1 PDRRCIG
8 RAGAILVDKTSEL
21 CRLRP
26 SVGTRDSVMY
36 AVIATGGKQYR
47 VQPGETIKIEK
58 LEGAKD
64 QGAVTFDQVL
74 LVADGTDVK
83 VGAPTL
89 AGAKVTGEVL
99 VARGKGEKLLIYK
112 YRRRKGYRR
121 KNGHRQL
128 FTAVKVTGIG

>member
-1 PDRRCIG
+1 
-8 RAGAILVDKTSEL
+8 
-21 CRLRP
+21 
-26 SVGTRDSVMY
+26 MY

-58 LEGAKD
+58 LEGAQEK
-64 QGAVTFDQVL
+64 GAVTFDQVL
-74 LVADGTDVK
+74 LVADGTDVQ

-89 AGAKVTGEVL
+89 PGIKVTGEVL
-99 VARGKGEKLLIYK
+99 IASGRGEKLLIYK

-128 FTAVKVTGIG
+128 FTAVKITGIGA

>member
-1 PDRRCIG
+1 
-8 RAGAILVDKTSEL
+8 
-21 CRLRP
+21 
-26 SVGTRDSVMY
+26 MY

-47 VQPGETIKIEK
+47 VQPGETIKVEK

-74 LVADGTDVK
+74 LVADGADVK

-89 AGAKVTGEVL
+89 PGAKVTGEVL
-99 VARGKGEKLLIYK
+99 VASGKGEKLLIYK

-121 KNGHRQL
+121 KTGHRQL
-128 FTAVKVTGIG
+128 FTAVKIKDITA

>member
-1 PDRRCIG
+1 
-8 RAGAILVDKTSEL
+8 
-21 CRLRP
+21 
-26 SVGTRDSVMY
+26 MY

-89 AGAKVTGEVL
+89 PGVKVTGEVL
-99 VARGKGEKLLIYK
+99 VASGKGESSSSTS
-112 YRRRKGYRR
+112 
-121 KNGHRQL
+121 
-128 FTAVKVTGIG
+128 TAAGRATAGRTAIASSSPR

>member
-1 PDRRCIG
+1 
-8 RAGAILVDKTSEL
+8 
-21 CRLRP
+21 
-26 SVGTRDSVMY
+26 MY

-58 LEGAKD
+58 LDGVAEK
-64 QGAVTFDQVL
+64 GAVEFDQVL

-83 VGAPTL
+83 IGAPTL
-89 AGAKVTGEVL
+89 PGAKVTGEVL
-99 VARGKGEKLLIYK
+99 VASGKGEKLLIYK

-128 FTAVKVTGIG
+128 FTAVKITNISA

>member
-1 PDRRCIG
+1 
-8 RAGAILVDKTSEL
+8 
-21 CRLRP
+21 
-26 SVGTRDSVMY
+26 MY

-47 VQPGETIKIEK
+47 VQPGETIKVEK
-58 LEGAKD
+58 LEGATEK
-64 QGAVTFDQVL
+64 GAVTFDQVL

-83 VGAPTL
+83 VGQPTV

-99 VARGKGEKLLIYK
+99 VASGKGEKLLIYK

-128 FTAVKVTGIG
+128 FTAVKITGITE